1 LESKGIQLGGL
12 YLVFPLFATSC
23 GNKEVSETFG
33 FVKLWNGLKT
43 PLLCAPRCTD
53 CMCGDDTLYGRT
65 FKVTHNGTTNDA

>member
-1 LESKGIQLGGL
+1 M
-12 YLVFPLFATSC
+12 
-23 GNKEVSETFG
+23 SETFG

-43 PLLCAPRCTD
+43 PLLGAPRCTD